1 MYNSKKISNKNFI
14 DDSSL
19 TKGFQPNSI
28 IYEDPELTT
37 TIQNDDPLL
46 RTFQKFQKK
55 IERGSIFNSTI
66 TLISFSPLL
75 TIFFARFAFTVSGI
89 LFSFLLI
96 SLFAFTSFFTLY
108 LNVKV
113 ITQTQSDNF
122 HFLLQKKTRS
132 KIMLKIYHLSN
143 LCYHLSLN
151 IIYQYMLIRMIENV
165 FFAFSIEITP
175 TIKITIIS
183 LLFVFVQI
191 PYIFNTNNFP
201 LSQGVSFI
209 LFVMIFLSTIT
220 LIFAILFFFNELNP
234 EISLFNNMSLEY
246 SYCICIFSLLF
257 NNNVNLPKEIKS
269 MNYYTYKRGK
279 SLIER
284 TQILEW
290 VIYILYSLFSYL
302 SNADK
307 NYKDQSKD
315 IVALITIHNEYINY
329 LMILFK
335 IVIIICIGFKN
346 SHHTCDM
353 WDTLFLLY
361 ETDEIQ
367 YNYTKIFLK
376 LFTVICV
383 NISCFFLTC
392 RYILVVIMISGCIF
406 SYILEY
412 MIPIHAYNSIFESS
426 EELETESKLVQ
437 PQLEQTMLK
446 HSGIIKTFNYIIS
459 VTILIIYLF
468 GIGGV
473 MYCTITNKDD
483 SLL

>member
-1 MYNSKKISNKNFI
+1 MYNSKKNSNKNFI

-46 RTFQKFQKK
+46 QTFQKFQKK

-75 TIFFARFAFTVSGI
+75 IIFFARYAFTVSGI

-132 KIMLKIYHLSN
+132 KIMLKVYHLSSFFY
-143 LCYHLSLN
+143 LLSLN
-151 IIYQYMLIRMIENV
+151 VIYQYMLIRMLENV
-165 FFAFSIEITP
+165 FFAFSIKITL

-183 LLFVFVQI
+183 LIFVFVQI
-191 PYIFNTNNFP
+191 PYVFNTNNFS

-209 LFVMIFLSTIT
+209 LFIIVSLSTIT
-220 LIFAILFFFNELNP
+220 LIFEIIFYNELNP
-234 EISLFNNMSLEY
+234 ELSLFNKLSLKY
-246 SYCICIFSLLF
+246 SYCICIFALLF

-290 VIYILYSLFSYL
+290 VIYILYSLFSFL
-302 SNADK
+302 INADK
-307 NYKDQSKD
+307 NYKDPFES
-315 IVALITIHNEYINY
+315 IVALITIHNNYINY
-329 LMILFK
+329 LMILFE
-335 IVIIICIGFKN
+335 IIIIICIGFKN
-346 SHHTCDM
+346 SHYTCDM

-361 ETDEIQ
+361 ETPEIQ
-367 YNYTKIFLK
+367 YNNTKFFLK

-383 NISCFFLTC
+383 NTSSFFLS
-392 RYILVVIMISGCIF
+392 RPYVFIVIMISGCIF

-412 MIPIHAYNSIFESS
+412 VIPIHAYNSIFESS

-459 VTILIIYLF
+459 VAILIIYLF

-473 MYCTITNKDD
+473 IYCTITNQG
-483 SLL
+483 

>member
-1 MYNSKKISNKNFI
+1 MYNSKKNSNKNFI

-46 RTFQKFQKK
+46 QTFQKFQKK

-75 TIFFARFAFTVSGI
+75 IIFFARYAFTVSGI

-132 KIMLKIYHLSN
+132 KIMLKVYHLSSF
-143 LCYHLSLN
+143 CYLLSLN
-151 IIYQYMLIRMIENV
+151 VIYQYMLIRMIENV
-165 FFAFSIEITP
+165 FFAFSIEITL

-183 LLFVFVQI
+183 LIFVFVQI
-191 PYIFNTNNFP
+191 PYVFNTNNFS

-209 LFVMIFLSTIT
+209 LFIIVSLSTIT
-220 LIFAILFFFNELNP
+220 LIFEIIFYNELNP
-234 EISLFNNMSLEY
+234 ELSLFNKLSLKY
-246 SYCICIFSLLF
+246 SYCICIFALLF

-290 VIYILYSLFSYL
+290 VIYILYSLFSFL
-302 SNADK
+302 INADK
-307 NYKDQSKD
+307 NYKDPFES
-315 IVALITIHNEYINY
+315 IVALITIHNNYINY
-329 LMILFK
+329 LMILFE
-335 IVIIICIGFKN
+335 IIIIICIGFKN
-346 SHHTCDM
+346 SHYTCDM

-361 ETDEIQ
+361 ETPEIQ
-367 YNYTKIFLK
+367 YNNTKIFLK

-383 NISCFFLTC
+383 NTSCFFLS
-392 RYILVVIMISGCIF
+392 RPYVFIVIMISGCIF

-412 MIPIHAYNSIFESS
+412 VIPIHAYNSIFESS

-459 VTILIIYLF
+459 VAILIIYLF

-473 MYCTITNKDD
+473 IYCTITNQG
-483 SLL
+483 